1 MYVSFTFQTFLFLS
15 LNHFFPKTYDRYK
28 DQRSTLIDKKWRG
41 WKKFDQ
47 VNILPH
53 ELFSNNT
60 KEQIC
65 QNFTKN
71 NE

>member
-1 MYVSFTFQTFLFLS
+1 MYVSFTFQTFLFLP

-28 DQRSTLIDKKWRG
+28 DRRSTLIDKNWRE

-53 ELFSNNT
+53 ESFSDNT

-65 QNFTKN
+65 QKFTKN